1 MTAKTSVLESKTKK
15 DTGIHLGTA
24 PLHLKRILFG
34 TDFSSMASAAFRVAA
49 RLSQHFGSTLYMTHV
64 MSPMLYAAGGGV
76 VAPALQEVEIKRAQ
90 EKLIHYFARQPEF
103 ASIKHEEIITCGQI
117 KELIREIVEEKR
129 IDLVVMGSHGRG
141 GIRKLALGSVAE
153 SALRL
158 LPCPALICGPEC
170 TRSYHPFKSILLAT
184 GLSVGS
190 LRSAQY
196 ASALAEEFH
205 AHLTIVHVVPTDAAG
220 NESIH
225 KGQRQQQV
233 AAIGELVP
241 AAGESRKHTQ
251 YSIQS
256 GDPVP
261 ELLRIA
267 KLANANLIVM
277 GAREGG
283 PMADHAPWA
292 TVSRVIHEARCPV
305 LAMQPHFG

>member
-1 MTAKTSVLESKTKK
+1 MTTRTSALETKTKR

-24 PLHLKRILFG
+24 PLHLKRILFA
-34 TDFSSMASAAFRVAA
+34 TDFSSSASAAFRAAA

-64 MSPMLYAAGGGV
+64 ISPMLYAAGGGV
-76 VAPALQEVEIKRAQ
+76 VAPALQEVEIRRAQ
-90 EKLIHYFARQPEF
+90 EKLAHYFAQLPEF
-103 ASIKHEEIITCGQI
+103 ASIKHEEIVTCGQI
-117 KELIREIVEEKR
+117 KELIRDIAEEKR

-141 GIRKLALGSVAE
+141 GIGKLALGSVAE

-158 LPCPALICGPEC
+158 LRCPALICGPEC
-170 TRSYHPFKSILLAT
+170 TRNYHPFKSILLAT

-196 ASALAEEFH
+196 ASTLAEQFH
-205 AHLTIVHVVPTDAAG
+205 AHLTIVHVVPPDTAKD
-220 NESIH
+220 ESTH

-233 AAIGELVP
+233 AAIGELIP
-241 AAGESRKHTQ
+241 SSRELRKHTR

-261 ELLRIA
+261 KLLRIA

-305 LAMQPHFG
+305 LAIQPHFG